1 MSIYQDKITTF
12 DLKRENDDLRAEIR
26 KLKKDNEEFQ
36 FTHKEKSK
44 MDHEI
49 IENLKIQWVRQQETI
64 ESLKNTQKATE
75 NRVTDLLGKNDS
87 LKMDLT
93 AVSDKKEVQ
102 NTQITTLQ
110 GSITAL
116 YHEIDKIED
125 KLIRSRQKCKRSK
138 KKAIIAKGFLNEER
152 KKNTKHL
159 KKLEYS
165 SSSALE
171 RMKLFQQHSVT
182 FQNRDLDEKVEL
194 LVSSLEDIVKSIH

>member
-93 AVSDKKEVQ
+93 AVSDENEARTVQ
-102 NTQITTLQ
+102 IVTLHE
-110 GSITAL
+110 SITAL

-125 KLIRSRQKCKRSK
+125 KLIRSRQKCKTSK

-152 KKNTKHL
+152 KKNAKHL
-159 KKLEYS
+159 KKLEYLS
-165 SSSALE
+165 SLALE

-182 FQNRDLDEKVEL
+182 FQNRDLNEKVEL
-194 LVSSLEDIVKSIH
+194 LVSSVEEIVQSIH